1 MAPPMTAKQFI
12 AQLKKWGVNYQEYG
26 DWDQHN
32 RNHKG
37 PWGPVHGVMWH
48 HTGSNAKDQRAL
60 LAAGY
65 RELPGPLS
73 QCGISQTGVCHLIG
87 WGRCNHAGLGDPD
100 VLKAIIRED
109 KKLPNDNE
117 ATVDGNR
124 HFYGWEFWYS
134 GSKAMAEEQYQTG
147 ILVTCAV
154 LDFHNWDENSVLGH
168 GQWQPGKWDPGYASG
183 KMMDMYA
190 VRKDVAAQLKKGPNK
205 MADNEKP
212 ATKSQTYKEVW
223 NTDAMKKPNTHPS
236 ETNTYWHPE
245 SLLRYAAEQ
254 AAQANQKADRI
265 LKHLGL

>member
-1 MAPPMTAKQFI
+1 
-12 AQLKKWGVNYQEYG
+12 
-26 DWDQHN
+26 
-32 RNHKG
+32 
-37 PWGPVHGVMWH
+37 VHGVMWH

-154 LDFHNWDENSVLGH
+154 LDSHIGVEKSALGH
-168 GQWQPGKWDPGYASG
+168 GQWQAGKWEPG
-183 KMMDMYA
+183 
-190 VRKDVAAQLKKGPNK
+190 
-205 MADNEKP
+205 
-212 ATKSQTYKEVW
+212 
-223 NTDAMKKPNTHPS
+223 
-236 ETNTYWHPE
+236 
-245 SLLRYAAEQ
+245 
-254 AAQANQKADRI
+254 
-265 LKHLGL
+265 